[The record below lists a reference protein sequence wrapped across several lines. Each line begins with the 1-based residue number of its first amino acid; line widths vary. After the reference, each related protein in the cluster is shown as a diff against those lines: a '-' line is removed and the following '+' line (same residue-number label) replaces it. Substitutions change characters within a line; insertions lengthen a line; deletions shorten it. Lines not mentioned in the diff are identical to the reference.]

1 MLMTYH
7 YYSNPCSASDWS
19 GLKGNEKHYPNLCD
33 DTSSVW
39 NFCSRHFAGK
49 PVRRRREMSIVFSG
63 YPSGEVFLTDYQ
75 LHYFFSYFIRY
86 NAGNKFLHSHK
97 GRLVCDWLSQPIIIL
112 IDLEVPPALLGTS
125 GRLGEQERSH

>member
-19 GLKGNEKHYPNLCD
+19 GLEGNEKHYPNLCD

-63 YPSGEVFLTDYQ
+63 YPSEEVFLSLISCAITQ
-75 LHYFFSYFIRY
+75 ET
-86 NAGNKFLHSHK
+86 N
-97 GRLVCDWLSQPIIIL
+97 VCF
-112 IDLEVPPALLGTS
+112 T
-125 GRLGEQERSH
+125 